1 MGVGEL
7 IQAAREQ
14 KNLSRPKLAEL
25 LGVKPNTVWR
35 WENDERQPSDD
46 DKRRLAQILGVS
58 IAYLMGEDPAPPKP
72 QKHVDQNGLPSRRI
86 NTVKIPLLSRA
97 AVACCGPGN
106 DLCGVAMEA
115 EGMLDVPETM
125 LGWARDDLRPP
136 FAMQTDGDSMEFS
149 GIAEGSIIVVNPAE
163 DVPTGKIGLV
173 CIGGSTLMVKRLQ
186 WRRDGGVDLFSDGP
200 TSANLSF
207 SREDLETEW
216 LRIVGRVTG
225 AHLPL

>member
-1 MGVGEL
+1 
-7 IQAAREQ
+7 
-14 KNLSRPKLAEL
+14 
-25 LGVKPNTVWR
+25 
-35 WENDERQPSDD
+35 
-46 DKRRLAQILGVS
+46 
-58 IAYLMGEDPAPPKP
+58 
-72 QKHVDQNGLPSRRI
+72 
-86 NTVKIPLLSRA
+86 
-97 AVACCGPGN
+97 
-106 DLCGVAMEA
+106 
-115 EGMLDVPETM
+115 MLDVPETM